1 MSNSA
6 SIGGNILGIALS
18 VIILICIIAA
28 AYFLNQIRD
37 ILREIQKTQRALAIK
52 LGARVQ

>member
-1 MSNSA
+1 MNSSA
-6 SIGGNILGIALS
+6 IGGNILGIALS

-37 ILREIQKTQRALAIK
+37 ILREMQKTQRAIALK
-52 LGARVQ
+52 LGARIQ

>member
-1 MSNSA
+1 MSHSA
-6 SIGGNILGIALS
+6 SISGDILGLALS

-52 LGARVQ
+52 LGARV

>member
-1 MSNSA
+1 MSHSA
-6 SIGGNILGIALS
+6 SISGDILGLTLS

-52 LGARVQ
+52 LGARV

>member
-6 SIGGNILGIALS
+6 SIGGDILGIALS

-37 ILREIQKTQRALAIK
+37 ILREIKKTQRALAIK
-52 LGARVQ
+52 LGARV